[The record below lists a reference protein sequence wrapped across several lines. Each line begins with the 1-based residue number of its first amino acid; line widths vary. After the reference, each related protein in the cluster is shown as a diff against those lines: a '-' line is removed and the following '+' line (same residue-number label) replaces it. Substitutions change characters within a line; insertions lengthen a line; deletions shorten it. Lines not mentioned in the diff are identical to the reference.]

1 MVMDYRKMVVTKF
14 KLVPWILIIILL
26 ASSVFAIKTFYV
38 QETDIVKVT
47 AEAIDPDLDNVQYQF
62 SSPLDENGE
71 WQTSYDDEGEH
82 ELEITASDGDKQSTK
97 KIKVV
102 VANKNRPPV
111 LTDKKITIKETQLV
125 DLKLIVTDPDHDPL
139 SYVFKKPFNNKGQWQ
154 SGYGDESNFVTEFKV
169 NDGEFEETFRVE
181 IDVLKTNQP
190 PMVETSF
197 SETGIVKVDE
207 DKVLEFFANVV
218 DPDNDKINYLWQM
231 NGDLISKE
239 SYGEFYF
246 DYESAGKH
254 SLILTISDNQAEII
268 KEWEIRINNINR
280 KPELVLLP
288 ITVNE
293 AETVFLDL
301 PDVDLDQETLSYSF
315 ESPLDENGEWLTDYD
330 DAGTYNL
337 EVIASDGELIT
348 KTKVDITVLETD
360 RAPVLNLPKRLEVRE
375 NNLLLWEIDTF
386 DLDGDK
392 VKVTFDNLPAGAI
405 FNQKSKSFSWK
416 PDFDAIKRRGGFF
429 SNILNNLRLEHFFLK
444 KKVIPLKVTS
454 CGKDLCDSGIVN
466 LVVYNSNRVP
476 KFENLEDI
484 FVQETQL
491 AQLNVDVTDD
501 DDDFVRVYYTS
512 PLGKKSGQWATDYD
526 DEGIYPVYVTATD
539 GKLGITKKVNVHV
552 TKSNRMPT
560 LKIRNDDLVVNE
572 GQEFMFEV
580 SASDPDEDDLSIS
593 LANLPPGAS
602 FKNGIFIWKPGFDV
616 VMNRSDDSDNN
627 FVSNFAYLNKK
638 FNNEQETIW
647 LEFVVSDG
655 EFEVNHPVKITVKNV
670 NQAPEIV
677 DYLPLQEAKINV
689 NEPLIF
695 HAVVKDFD
703 NDKLDYVWS
712 FGFNQEK
719 VKGPLA
725 VSRTF
730 TSPGKKKV
738 KLVVSDGREEVEHQ
752 WLVNVGG
759 KSKKVVKKSSK
770 PLPPKI
776 DSSTSSPE
784 PVPEEPFTVKVY
796 VIEG

>member
-1 MVMDYRKMVVTKF
+1 MSRF

-47 AEAIDPDLDNVQYQF
+47 AEAIDPDNDNVQYQY

-71 WQTSYDDEGEH
+71 WQTTYDDEGEH

-111 LTDKKITIKETQLV
+111 LTDKKIVMKETQLV
-125 DLKLIVTDPDHDPL
+125 DLKQVITDPDHDPL
-139 SYVFKKPFNNKGQWQ
+139 SYVFKLPFNSKGQWQ
-154 SGYGDESNFVTEFKV
+154 TGYGNEGNFVTEFKV
-169 NDGEFEETFRVE
+169 DDGEFEETFRVE
-181 IDVLKTNQP
+181 IDILKTNQP
-190 PMVETSF
+190 PTIKMSF
-197 SETGIVKVDE
+197 SEDEIVKVEEDEILKFYVDVVDQDE
-207 DKVLEFFANVV
+207 DEM
-218 DPDNDKINYLWQM
+218 NYFWQM
-231 NGDLISKE
+231 DGDVIGKE

-254 SLILTISDNQAEII
+254 SLSLTVSDGQSEIV
-268 KEWEIRINNINR
+268 KEWEMRVDNVNR

-293 AETVFLDL
+293 VEKVVLDL
-301 PDVDLDQETLSYSF
+301 PDVDSDQETLSYSF
-315 ESPLDENGEWLTDYD
+315 ESPLDENGEWLTDHD

-337 EVIASDGELIT
+337 EIIVSDGELTT
-348 KTKVDITVLETD
+348 KTSVDITVLETD

-375 NNLLLWEIDTF
+375 NSFLLWEVDTF
-386 DLDGDK
+386 DLDDDK
-392 VKVTFDNLPAGAI
+392 VKVTFENLPSGAV
-405 FNQKSKSFSWK
+405 FNQKSKTFSWE
-416 PDFDAIKRRGGFF
+416 PGFDAIKRKGGFF
-429 SNILNNLRLEHFFLK
+429 SNILNTLRLEHFFLK
-444 KKVIPLKVTS
+444 KKIIPLGVTS
-454 CGKDLCDSGIVN
+454 CGKDLCESGTLDLI
-466 LVVYNSNRVP
+466 VYNSNRVP
-476 KFENLEDI
+476 SFEKVEDI
-484 FVQETQL
+484 FVKETQL
-491 AQLNVDVTDD
+491 AQLNVDTIDED
-501 DDDFVRVYYTS
+501 GDFVRIYYTS

-539 GKLGITKKVNVHV
+539 GKLGVTEKVNIHV
-552 TKSNRMPT
+552 TKNNRLPT

-580 SASDPDEDDLSIS
+580 SASDPDGDDLNIS
-593 LANLPPGAS
+593 LANIPPGAS
-602 FKNGIFIWKPGFDV
+602 FKDGTFIWKPGFDV
-616 VMNRSDDSDNN
+616 VMNRSEDSDND

-638 FNNEQETIW
+638 FNNEQETVW

-655 EFEVNHPVKITVKNV
+655 EFEVNHPVKVTVKNV

-677 DYLPLQEAKINV
+677 DYLPLQETTVKIN
-689 NEPLIF
+689 EPMIF
-695 HAVVKDFD
+695 HAVIQDFD

-712 FGFNQEK
+712 FGFNQDK

-738 KLVVSDGREEVEHQ
+738 KLVVSDGRKEIEHQ
-752 WLVNVGG
+752 WLVNVIG
-759 KSKKVVKKSSK
+759 KSKKVVKKSSQPEPK
-770 PLPPKI
+770 PSAPV
-776 DSSTSSPE
+776 STSAPDV
-784 PVPEEPFTVKVY
+784 VPEEPFTVKVY